1 MFGEICAIVERDFVM
16 KYAEKKVL
24 IISHNPLSRVNNNGK
39 TLASIFK
46 GLPEENIYQIYLNA
60 DIPDYSKDCHYLRIN
75 EKQIVRSLLKMKNF
89 CCEEVESTPDI
100 VSRATVRNRNFAN
113 HTKRL
118 LRECVW
124 KIGFWQSRLGE
135 WLKDKSFDVV
145 FFMAGDGMFAYDVYR
160 FVMDH
165 SSSKGCVFFTDD
177 YILGRTSRF
186 PAALLRQKLLKCKM
200 QKTLRI
206 TEELYV
212 ISDEMKNAY
221 KDIFGLDG
229 YVVRNFLSERTTR
242 VAEEQIEQNEQ
253 NGELVMVYAGGLH
266 YNRWKV
272 LSEIAHALK
281 EINRISETKCFL
293 KIYSAQNISRE
304 ITDSL
309 TIEGASEF
317 CGGAPAS
324 QIADI
329 YAKADILLHVE
340 SFDKKAV
347 ASTKYSFSTKIPEY
361 LSANKCVLAVGPAE
375 VASVRYLADFACVIS
390 DSVLLSSA
398 LSKLIGDRGYR
409 DQVRADCGERYERD
423 FTRKK
428 QKECLNKILSC

>member
-1 MFGEICAIVERDFVM
+1 MENTD
-16 KYAEKKVL
+16 KKIL

-39 TLASIFK
+39 TLVSIFD
-46 GLPEENIYQIYLNA
+46 GIPNENIYQIYLNA
-60 DIPDYSKDCHYLRIN
+60 DIPDHSKDCHYLQIN
-75 EKQIVRSLLKMKNF
+75 EKQIVRSLLNMKNF
-89 CCEEVESTPDI
+89 CCEEVDATPNV
-100 VSRATVRNRNFAN
+100 VSRTTVKNRNFAN

-124 KIGFWQSRLGE
+124 KIGFWQSRLEE
-135 WLKDKSFDVV
+135 WLKDKKFDVV

-160 FVMDH
+160 FVMNH
-165 SSSKGCVFFTDD
+165 ASSKGCVFFTDD
-177 YILGRTSRF
+177 YILGRTSHS
-186 PAALLRQKLLKCKM
+186 PTALLRQELLKCKM
-200 QKTLRI
+200 KKTLKI

-221 KDIFGLDG
+221 KDIFSLDG
-229 YVVRNFLSERTTR
+229 YVVRNFSAERTTG
-242 VAEEQIEQNEQ
+242 VSDEQSKRND
-253 NGELVMVYAGGLH
+253 ELVMVYAGGLH

-272 LSEIAHALK
+272 LLEIAHALK
-281 EINRISETKCFL
+281 EINRTSETKCFL
-293 KIYSAQNISRE
+293 KIYSAQNISSK

-309 TIEGASEF
+309 TVEGASEF

-390 DSVLLSSA
+390 DGVLLSSA
-398 LSKLIGDRGYR
+398 LAKLIGDSGYR
-409 DQVRADCGERYERD
+409 DRVRVDCAERYERD
-423 FTRKK
+423 FTREK